1 MTNHAAS
8 HDGSSSYTDQ
18 RLPQGEH
25 TESSR
30 YGSDESE
37 EDSNN
42 TFKIQRM
49 SLGPRGADLLR
60 KRFGQIKE
68 EVQAE
73 KPPETN
79 SRTWWIKIG

>member
-25 TESSR
+25 TGSSH